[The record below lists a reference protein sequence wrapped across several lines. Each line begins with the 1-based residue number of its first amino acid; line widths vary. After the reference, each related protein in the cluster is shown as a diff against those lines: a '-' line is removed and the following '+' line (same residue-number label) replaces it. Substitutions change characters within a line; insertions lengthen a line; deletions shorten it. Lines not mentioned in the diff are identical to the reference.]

1 MTPVFAVLDAPIIA
15 IIIGAAIIL
24 FGAERLPKL
33 ARSMGQAR
41 KEFEA
46 ASRGAAAAEESQ
58 KNAVVPAAS
67 QPSAAPAPPP
77 AAPPASQPPS

>member
-1 MTPVFAVLDAPIIA
+1 MTTVFAVLDAPIIA

-46 ASRGAAAAEESQ
+46 ASRGTPAENSEKGAAT
-58 KNAVVPAAS
+58 PAAT
-67 QPSAAPAPPP
+67 QPGAPPAPPP
-77 AAPPASQPPS
+77 VAPPASQPPS

>member
-46 ASRGAAAAEESQ
+46 ASRGAAPAEESQ
-58 KNAVVPAAS
+58 KNAAAPAAS